1 MNCGVW
7 QGLDLADEV
16 VDMDVDVV
24 DEEAVVILVGGVVG
38 VICQAV
44 EEDQEDLDE
53 AGVVDVGFVVAKAR
67 QV

>member
-7 QGLDLADEV
+7 QGLDLAD
-16 VDMDVDVV
+16 VV
-24 DEEAVVILVGGVVG
+24 DEEAVVILVEGVVG
-38 VICQAV
+38 VICQVV